1 MKEELLHF
9 VWQSKLLL
17 SQTLT
22 TTDGLPVSIIQPG
35 THNTNAG
42 PDFFNARLRI
52 GDTVWAGNIEIHI
65 RSSDWDRHRHTAD
78 EAYNNVILHV
88 VYVHDKDVLNAQ
100 GQEIPTLELRSILP
114 TSLLPRYNRLQQQRE
129 TQLACQHILVHP
141 PEAIISGWL
150 QRLLVDRIEAKCD
163 SIKDLLVR
171 THHHYE
177 QTFYLLTARYFG
189 MKTNAEPFEQLASA
203 LPLIVLT
210 KHKNRFEDIVSL
222 VVGTSGLFGRF
233 EEPYIKALETDYNHW
248 ATKYKLKP
256 LEASVWKFARTRPA
270 NFPTHRLLQFAA
282 LIYQSSHLLGKILE
296 CESVDDLSKLYH
308 IHHKWNDQL
317 ITIGEDAIN
326 LLLINSVLPFV
337 FEYGKQQH
345 REDYCDKALNWYER
359 LPPESNHI
367 TRQYTE
373 LGFPLKNAGDSQAYI
388 QLKNEYCIPL
398 KCLECS
404 IGYRSLLHQ

>member
-17 SQTLT
+17 HQTLVT
-22 TTDGLPVSIIQPG
+22 TSGLPVSIIHTG
-35 THNTNAG
+35 TRNANAG
-42 PDFFNARLRI
+42 PDFFNARLTI
-52 GDTVWAGNIEIHI
+52 GDTQWAGNIEIHI
-65 RSSDWDRHRHTAD
+65 RSSDWDRHRHTSD

-88 VYVHDKDVLNAQ
+88 VYVFDKEVLNAQ
-100 GQEIPTLELRSILP
+100 GQVIPTLELRSILP
-114 TSLLPRYNRLQQQRE
+114 ASLLPRYNRLQQQRE
-129 TQLACQHILVHP
+129 TQLACQHILEIP
-141 PEAIISGWL
+141 PEAILTGWL
-150 QRLLVDRIEAKCD
+150 QRLLVERLEAKCE

-171 THHHYE
+171 THHHHE

-189 MKTNAEPFEQLASA
+189 MQTNAEPFEQLASA
-203 LPLIVLT
+203 LPLLILA
-210 KHKNRFEDIVSL
+210 KHKNRFMDIL
-222 VVGTSGLFGRF
+222 ALIIGTSGIFSRF
-233 EEPYIKALETDYNHW
+233 EKSWVKELKPLYEHLAS
-248 ATKYKLKP
+248 KYKLKP
-256 LEASVWKFARTRPA
+256 LEASVWKFGRTRPA

-296 CESVDDLSKLYH
+296 CQTVDDLRKLYH
-308 IHHKWNDQL
+308 VHQRWNGQL
-317 ITIGEDAIN
+317 ISIGEDAIN

-345 REDYCDKALNWYER
+345 REDYCERALMWYEQ
-359 LPPESNHI
+359 LPPESNFI
-367 TRQYTE
+367 TRQYTG

-404 IGYRSLLHQ
+404 IGYRSLLHL

>member
-17 SQTLT
+17 SQSLT
-22 TTDGLPVSIIQPG
+22 TTSGLPVTIVQPG
-35 THNTNAG
+35 NRNANAG
-42 PDFFNARLRI
+42 PDFFNARLQI
-52 GDTVWAGNIEIHI
+52 GDTLWAGNIEIHI
-65 RSSDWDRHRHTAD
+65 SSSDWDRHRHTSD

-88 VYVHDKDVLNAQ
+88 VYVHDREVLNAQ
-100 GQEIPTLELRSILP
+100 GEQIPTLELRSFLP
-114 TSLLPRYNRLQQQRE
+114 TSLLPRYNQLQQQRE
-129 TQLACQHILVHP
+129 TQLACQKILVHP
-141 PEAIISGWL
+141 PEAILSSWL
-150 QRLLVDRIEAKCD
+150 QRLLVDRMEAKCD
-163 SIKDLLVR
+163 SIKDLLTR

-189 MKTNAEPFEQLASA
+189 MKVNAQPFEQLASE
-203 LPLIVLT
+203 LPLLVLT
-210 KHKNRFEDIVSL
+210 KHKNRFEDILAL
-222 VVGTSGLFGRF
+222 VIGTSGLFAQF
-233 EEPYIKALETDYNHW
+233 DEPEIKSLEATYKHLANKYN
-248 ATKYKLKP
+248 LNS
-256 LEASVWKFARTRPA
+256 LEASVWKFGRTRPA

-296 CESVDDLSKLYH
+296 CETVIDLRKLYQMNQSWCGH
-308 IHHKWNDQL
+308 S
-317 ITIGEDAIN
+317 ITLGEDAMN

-345 REDYCDKALNWYER
+345 RDDYCEKALGWYEQ

-367 TRQYTE
+367 TKQYTA
-373 LGFPLKNAGDSQAYI
+373 LGLPLKNAGDSQAYI